1 MSKSSLSIRFWI
13 GCSSLFLVSNAS
25 SQTDG
30 LTKCACIDSLI
41 EIDKQLV
48 DNYLRRNKEVSE
60 SIQLENSKRFTQ
72 LHQGMKRI
80 SADCENQRTSKGI
93 CENESELLEREE
105 EVQLILRVIEMNRRY
120 FDE

>member
-1 MSKSSLSIRFWI
+1 VSKSSLSIRLWI
-13 GCSSLFLVSNAS
+13 GCLSLFLVSNAS

-48 DNYLRRNKEVSE
+48 DTYLRRNKEVSE

>member
-1 MSKSSLSIRFWI
+1 MSKSSLSIRLWI
-13 GCSSLFLVSNAS
+13 GCLSFFLVSNAS

-48 DNYLRRNKEVSE
+48 DTYLRRNKEVSE
-60 SIQLENSKRFTQ
+60 SIQLENNKRFTQ

-80 SADCENQRTSKGI
+80 SADCENQRTSNGI